1 MADFEGQWP
10 VPKFHFRV
18 SIGDEQMSFQEV
30 SGLEQSTDVIE
41 YRHGDSE
48 VFSTMKLAGI
58 VKTGTLVLKKG
69 VFTDDDRLLE
79 FFNQIYEKDYY
90 GQEDTRMDIL
100 VELLDEMG
108 ETVMGWNIQRAFP
121 IKFSG
126 TDLKSTA
133 NEVAIESIEFAYESI
148 RTSLDGSLSAD
159 TGG

>member
-1 MADFEGQWP
+1 
-10 VPKFHFRV
+10 
-18 SIGDEQMSFQEV
+18 
-30 SGLEQSTDVIE
+30 
-41 YRHGDSE
+41 
-48 VFSTMKLAGI
+48 
-58 VKTGTLVLKKG
+58 

-79 FFNQIYEKDYY
+79 FFNQIYEKSYY
-90 GQEDTRMDIL
+90 GQEDSRMDIL

-148 RTSLDGSLSAD
+148 RTSLDGSLSAE
-159 TGG
+159 GG